1 MKVHHIGIVCEEENI
16 KNYFFIPKKKYTYI
30 DKFQNNKL
38 IIGFN
43 KPNNIWFEFI
53 VPLNKNSTVKNFL
66 KKRGPS
72 IHHLAYFVKDIDK
85 IKRNLLRKRGYIFV
99 NSFNMNIPCFGGL
112 MDTVFFF
119 NNNIFLEFIS
129 KAKR

>member
-66 KKRGPS
+66 KKKGPS

-99 NSFNMNIPCFGGL
+99 NSF
-112 MDTVFFF
+112 
-119 NNNIFLEFIS
+119 
-129 KAKR
+129 

>member
-66 KKRGPS
+66 KKKGPS

-85 IKRNLLRKRGYIFV
+85 IKRKLLRKRGYIFV
-99 NSFNMNIPCFGGL
+99 NSFKMNIPCFGGL

>member
-1 MKVHHIGIVCEEENI
+1 VKVHHIGIVCEEENI

-66 KKRGPS
+66 KKKGPS

>member
-66 KKRGPS
+66 KKKGPS

-99 NSFNMNIPCFGGL
+99 NSFKINISCFGGL

-119 NNNIFLEFIS
+119 NNNIFLEFRS

>member
-66 KKRGPS
+66 KKKGPS

-85 IKRNLLRKRGYIFV
+85 IKRNLLRKRGYIVV
-99 NSFNMNIPCFGGL
+99 NSFKINIPCFGGL

>member
-66 KKRGPS
+66 KKKGPS